1 MKLTTIKND
10 EGFLFASMLWLPF
23 KDITDPSLLNEAFL
37 FLNGEKELS
46 TRFIYKRENEEPSN
60 FWGNFARTCELLY
73 KTKWEN
79 AYKIFTKDLQTLGEK
94 TTYEETN
101 NASGDTTNKVSSF
114 DSEDLVS
121 DSGRN
126 SSNEGSRNY
135 TLTKTSGKLIL
146 ENIELLEDNVLYKVV
161 FKDVKILLL
170 KSIY

>member
-1 MKLTTIKND
+1 MKLTTFKND

-23 KDITDPSLLNEAFL
+23 NDITDPSLLNEAFL

-60 FWGNFARTCELLY
+60 FWGNFGRTCELLY

-79 AYKIFTKDLQTLGEK
+79 AYKIFTEDLQTLGEK

-101 NASGDTTNKVSSF
+101 NASGDTTNKVSAF

-121 DSGRN
+121 DSGIN

-161 FKDVKILLL
+161 FKDVKTLLL